1 MIKKS
6 TKLPLKNTEKKID
19 TLNEKW
25 NKRLDD
31 FDNYVKEYITHYK
44 KSIRGNSISL
54 LKYPYMKSKSEE
66 IGLKLNKAEKKQL
79 LTEKQMLRKSKIN
92 LKIINTCCE

>member
-1 MIKKS
+1 MIKK
-6 TKLPLKNTEKKID
+6 TTEFPLKNTEKKID
-19 TLNEKW
+19 TVNEKW
-25 NKRLDD
+25 NKRLND

-44 KSIRGNSISL
+44 KSIRGNSNSL

-66 IGLKLNKAEKKQL
+66 IGLKLNKAEKEQL
-79 LTEKQMLRKSKIN
+79 LTEKQLLRKSKIN